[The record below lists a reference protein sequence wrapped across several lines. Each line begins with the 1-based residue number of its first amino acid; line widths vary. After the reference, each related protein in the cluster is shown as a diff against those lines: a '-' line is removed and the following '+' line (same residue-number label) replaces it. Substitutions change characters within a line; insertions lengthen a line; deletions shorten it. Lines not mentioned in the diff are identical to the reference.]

1 MKSLQLMLNEFSLE
15 HDTEPA
21 SNSAY
26 TQARARLSHTA
37 FIELNQKAVV
47 EVMYG
52 DDDYKR
58 FKGWRLLGID
68 GSKVVVPD
76 SADTINAFGQIEY
89 KNAKVEGKRTYAM
102 ASVLYD
108 VQNKIA
114 IDSQLAPAHAYEVN
128 LAIAHLAHTQEKD
141 LVVADRGY
149 ASYRFL
155 ATLSKQKRGFVI
167 RCSAGSFGVA
177 QRMLKGEGAA
187 SQIVTLHAPVDQK
200 KTILESEL
208 PEAIQVRFV
217 RIMLKTGEYEV
228 LVTSL
233 LDEASYSLE
242 DLAEI
247 YGLRWGIESFY
258 GVLKT
263 RLGLENFSGQS
274 AESVRQDFYASVYLT
289 GLETILTADANAE
302 LSEKDVLHP
311 QKVNHAVSFNAIKNE
326 AFALLGGKER
336 ADVVLQKLERLFLMN
351 PTCQRSER
359 DIPRQKRSD
368 NHLLN
373 YQKRSRKICF

>member
-1 MKSLQLMLNEFSLE
+1 MICCLLRKGMKSLQLMLNEFSLE

-217 RIMLKTGEYEV
+217 RIMLKTG
-228 LVTSL
+228 
-233 LDEASYSLE
+233 
-242 DLAEI
+242 
-247 YGLRWGIESFY
+247 GL
-258 GVLKT
+258 
-263 RLGLENFSGQS
+263 
-274 AESVRQDFYASVYLT
+274 
-289 GLETILTADANAE
+289 
-302 LSEKDVLHP
+302 
-311 QKVNHAVSFNAIKNE
+311 KVFMV
-326 AFALLGGKER
+326 
-336 ADVVLQKLERLFLMN
+336 
-351 PTCQRSER
+351 C
-359 DIPRQKRSD
+359 
-368 NHLLN
+368 
-373 YQKRSRKICF
+373 